1 MKLFKHILIALFLLS
16 ISFGC
21 EEDKPKISV
30 NKETSEIQSL
40 MDDGSLLVK
49 ITRDVETYIFTF
61 ESGTVRIPVDIV
73 ASVHED
79 YENWNTVLT
88 FIDQQEISIPTLQHK
103 WCHKNNPIESVRF

>member
-21 EEDKPKISV
+21 EEDKPEISV

-49 ITRDVETYIFTF
+49 ITRDVEAYIFTF

-79 YENWNTVLT
+79 STRNFYSY
-88 FIDQQEISIPTLQHK
+88 FRRQHK